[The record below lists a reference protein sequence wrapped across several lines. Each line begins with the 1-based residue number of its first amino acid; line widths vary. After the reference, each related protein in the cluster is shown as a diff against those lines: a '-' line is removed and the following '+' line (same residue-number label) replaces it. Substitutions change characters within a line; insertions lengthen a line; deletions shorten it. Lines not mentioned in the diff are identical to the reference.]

1 MDTIPDDFKCPIT
14 LDVMKDPVLCEDGF
28 TYERSA
34 IISLRNSISPMTR
47 QPIDKTKL
55 IPNRALKNVIEK
67 SISTNVEYQNIL
79 KKQKTE
85 EINIS
90 FENYLRKRQRELK
103 LREERLNQ
111 EKYEYMRQKMGT
123 SF

>member
-1 MDTIPDDFKCPIT
+1 MDNIPDEFLCPIT
-14 LDVMKDPVLCEDGF
+14 LEIMKEPVLCEDGYS
-28 TYERSA
+28 YEKTA
-34 IISLRNSISPMTR
+34 IMTIRNSLSPMTR

-85 EINIS
+85 EINLS

>member
-1 MDTIPDDFKCPIT
+1 MDTIPDEFKCPIT

-34 IISLRNSISPMTR
+34 IMSIHNSISPMTR

-55 IPNRALKNVIEK
+55 IPNRALKNVIER

-85 EINIS
+85 EINIR
-90 FENYLRKRQRELK
+90 FENYLKKRHKEIK
-103 LREERLNQ
+103 VREEQLNQ
-111 EKYEYMRQKMGT
+111 EKYEYIKQKLGT

>member
-55 IPNRALKNVIEK
+55 IPNRALKNIIDK
-67 SISTNVEYQNIL
+67 SLSTNVEYQNIL

-103 LREERLNQ
+103 IREERLNQ
-111 EKYEYMRQKMGT
+111 EKYEYMKQKIGT

>member
-85 EINIS
+85 EINLS